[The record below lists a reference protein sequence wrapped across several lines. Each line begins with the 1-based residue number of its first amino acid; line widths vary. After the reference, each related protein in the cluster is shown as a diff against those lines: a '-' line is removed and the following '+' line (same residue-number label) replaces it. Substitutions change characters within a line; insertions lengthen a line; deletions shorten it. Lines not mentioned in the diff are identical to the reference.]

1 MKGDQMNFV
10 IRIATEKDIDV
21 LEVLYDALND
31 HLAAGVNYPGWLKG
45 IYPVRGTAAQGIAEG
60 CLYVAVCDDLIIGSI
75 ILRRGMEPIYQK
87 ARWQLQLEGEAVL
100 VVYTFVVHPDW
111 LSKGIGQELL
121 DFAVEYGLQT
131 ETKALRLD
139 VYEHNLPAIH
149 LYKKNGFK
157 YIESVDLGLREYGL
171 DSFHLYEK
179 LI

>member
-1 MKGDQMNFV
+1 MT
-10 IRIATEKDIDV
+10 IARSV
-21 LEVLYDALND
+21 RLFCG
-31 HLAAGVNYPGWLKG
+31 AAWN
-45 IYPVRGTAAQGIAEG
+45 R
-60 CLYVAVCDDLIIGSI
+60 SI
-75 ILRRGMEPIYQK
+75 KK

-149 LYKKNGFK
+149 LYKKRIQI
-157 YIESVDLGLREYGL
+157 Y
-171 DSFHLYEK
+171 
-179 LI
+179 

>member
-10 IRIATEKDIDV
+10 IRIATEKDIDE

-87 ARWQLQLEGEAVL
+87 AAGSCSSRGKRCWWC
-100 VVYTFVVHPDW
+100 TP
-111 LSKGIGQELL
+111 LSYIQIGCQRESARSCWTLL
-121 DFAVEYGLQT
+121 
-131 ETKALRLD
+131 
-139 VYEHNLPAIH
+139 
-149 LYKKNGFK
+149 
-157 YIESVDLGLREYGL
+157 
-171 DSFHLYEK
+171 
-179 LI
+179 